1 MIMCVTDKFYT
12 ISDLRKKTVLCS
24 DGLKIGR
31 IIDIIFDTDLN
42 LHSFIIGGSRW
53 EEFREAI
60 GIIDDIDP
68 VLPVN
73 KIQEITEK
81 EVKIDVVKGDL
92 KHKLERGVLPANSH
106 SYSSLKREKI
116 FDSEKNS
123 FGRIVNLVFVP
134 CGEPAFI
141 IGGNWFEEAGEKLS
155 FKENTDLLLP
165 TSYIDS
171 IDPVGIKLNVPL
183 EKLRV
188 ALDDKPLDPDE
199 QRKYLDSI
207 HNKKAMKIR
216 IMERRKAEEFRDFS
230 RFY

>member
-1 MIMCVTDKFYT
+1 MTLCETDKYYT
-12 ISDLRKKTVLCS
+12 VSDLRKKAVVCC
-24 DGLKIGR
+24 DGLKFGR
-31 IIDIIFDTDLN
+31 VIDVVFDASMN

-68 VLPVN
+68 VLPVD
-73 KIQEITEK
+73 KIKEIKDK
-81 EVKIDVVKGDL
+81 EVVIDAKKEDL
-92 KHKLERGVLPANSH
+92 KHKLEQDAFPPSSH
-106 SYSSLKREKI
+106 SYSNLKKMKILDSNEKA
-116 FDSEKNS
+116 

-141 IGGNWFEEAGEKLS
+141 IGGSRLEEAGEKLG

-165 TSYIDS
+165 LEYISS
-171 IDPVGIKLNVPL
+171 IDPVGIKLNLPIEELKVT
-183 EKLRV
+183 
-188 ALDDKPLDPDE
+188 LDDKPLDPDA
-199 QRKYLDSI
+199 QRLYLNSI
-207 HNKKAMKIR
+207 QTKKDMKMR